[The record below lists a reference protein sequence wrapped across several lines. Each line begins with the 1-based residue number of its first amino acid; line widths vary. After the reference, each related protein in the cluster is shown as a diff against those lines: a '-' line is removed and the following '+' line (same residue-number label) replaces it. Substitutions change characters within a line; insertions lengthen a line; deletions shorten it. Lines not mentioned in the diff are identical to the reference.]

1 MDPPAR
7 VLTAS
12 SPCADQFEK
21 KVAFATL
28 KSLRPV
34 GEKAVSVV
42 AAGAAVKATKTR
54 PSGDHGCDARTSSPR
69 TATVSPWAP
78 TIQSPPLDVHAL
90 STKCEL
96 SGCHAA

>member
-1 MDPPAR
+1 MDPLAR

-42 AAGAAVKATKTR
+42 AAGDAVKATKTCT
-54 PSGDHGCDARTSSPR
+54 SSDHGCAARTSSTR
-69 TATVSPWAP
+69 TANVSQCSP

-90 STKCEL
+90 STKCQL
-96 SGCHAA
+96 SGC